1 MARDLHR
8 EPFKDSTLAKLN
20 LFRNHLVAWL
30 AVFVGSGS
38 MPRKKICVFDLF
50 CGPGMDAS
58 GQKGSP
64 LLILEAL
71 KEIEPQIHAGQHPVD
86 VYFNDFESEKVDDLK
101 QNIAQ
106 AGLDV
111 GPYQLHFHQLDFFA
125 VFGQLYP
132 AMTDSANLL
141 LLDQNGFRFFNPDVF
156 RQIRLLKQTDTLVF
170 MSSSYVRRFKEQ
182 PEINQY
188 LEAHKIF
195 VDADTTPY
203 YEVHRVLLEYYRS
216 LVPPHEDYLLAPF
229 SIKSGS
235 NIYGIIFGTHNYRG
249 LEKFLEAAWRMD
261 EKTGEAD
268 YDIDREGISPD
279 QGMFFGMDKPK
290 KVQLFEAKLEAEI
303 LGSSLDDTAKIIEFT
318 LRQGFLAHH
327 ARPTLQKL
335 LKAGQIVGK
344 ITGFGNNS
352 RKRPERIQVV
362 RK

>member
-30 AVFVGSGS
+30 AVFVGSGM
-38 MPRKKICVFDLF
+38 MPRKRIRIFDFF
-50 CGPGMDAS
+50 CGPGLDS
-58 GQKGSP
+58 NGQKGSP

-71 KEIEPQIHAGQHPVD
+71 KEFAPKIQAGQHPVD
-86 VYFNDFESEKVDDLK
+86 VYFNDVEADKVDDLK
-101 QNIAQ
+101 QNLAD
-106 AGLDV
+106 AGLDA
-111 GPYQLHFHQLDFFA
+111 GPCQLHFHRQDFFA
-125 VFGQLYP
+125 AFGQLYP

-141 LLDQNGFRFFNPDVF
+141 LLDQNGFRFFSPEVF

-195 VDADTTPY
+195 VDTTPY
-203 YEVHRVLLEYYRS
+203 YQVHRAMLDYYRS
-216 LVPPHEDYLLAPF
+216 LIPNEEEYLLAPF

-235 NIYGIIFGTHNYRG
+235 NIYGIIFGTQSYLG
-249 LEKFLEAAWRMD
+249 LFKFLEAAWRMD

-268 YDIDREGISPD
+268 YDIDQENISPD

-290 KVQLFEAKLEAEI
+290 KVHLFEARLEAEI
-303 LGSSLDDTAKIIEFT
+303 LGGTLDDTAKIIEFT
-318 LRQGFLAHH
+318 LRQGFLARH
-327 ARPTLQKL
+327 ARPTLKKL
-335 LKAGQIVGK
+335 LKAGQIVGR
-344 ITGFGNNS
+344 ITGFDYDS
-352 RKRPERIQVV
+352 RKQPERIQVV

>member
-30 AVFVGSGS
+30 AVFVGSGM
-38 MPRKKICVFDLF
+38 MPRKPIRIFDFF
-50 CGPGMDAS
+50 CGPGMDS
-58 GQKGSP
+58 NGQKGSP

-71 KEIEPQIHAGQHPVD
+71 KEFEPKIRAGQHPVD
-86 VYFNDFESEKVDDLK
+86 VYFNDFETDKVDELK

-106 AGLDV
+106 ADLDA
-111 GPYQLHFHQLDFFA
+111 GPYQVHFYNQDFFA
-125 VFGQLYP
+125 VFGLLYP
-132 AMTDSANLL
+132 SMTDSANLL
-141 LLDQNGFRFFNPDVF
+141 LLDQHGFKFFSPDVF

-170 MSSSYVRRFKEQ
+170 VSSSYVRRFKEQ

-195 VDADTTPY
+195 VDSETTTY

-216 LVPPHEDYLLAPF
+216 LVPGDEDYLLAPF

-235 NIYGIIFGTHNYRG
+235 NIYGIIFGTRSYLG

-261 EKTGEAD
+261 AKTGEAD
-268 YDIDREGISPD
+268 FDIDREGITPD

-290 KVQLFEAKLEAEI
+290 KVQLFEEKLESEI
-303 LGSSLDDTAKIIEFT
+303 LDGTLSDTAKIIEFT
-318 LRQGFLAHH
+318 LRQGFLARH
-327 ARPTLQKL
+327 ARPTLKNL
-335 LKAGQIVGK
+335 LKAGHIVGN
-344 ITGFGNNS
+344 ITGFGYDS
-352 RKRPERIQVV
+352 RKQPEKIQVV